1 MMKPAEC
8 EPARQVIDDIRSIS
22 TIKVNI
28 LVNEAMIIS
37 DPEDTHRTIFDPD
50 ERPVKECSSGELRIR
65 QKKTGSEEQWDTVLY
80 F

>member
-37 DPEDTHRTIFDPD
+37 DSEDTHRTIFDPD
-50 ERPVKECSSGELRIR
+50 EELLLLVRELTAGEGMFVWRAEDPAQKDR
-65 QKKTGSEEQWDTVLY
+65 Q
-80 F
+80 

>member
-37 DPEDTHRTIFDPD
+37 DLEDTHRTIFDPD
-50 ERPVKECSSGELRIR
+50 EELLLLVRELAAGEGMFVWRAEDPAKKDR
-65 QKKTGSEEQWDTVLY
+65 Q
-80 F
+80 

>member
-1 MMKPAEC
+1 MMKPADC

-37 DPEDTHRTIFDPD
+37 DSEDTHRTIFDPD
-50 ERPVKECSSGELRIR
+50 EELLLLVRELAAGEGKKDR
-65 QKKTGSEEQWDTVLY
+65 Q
-80 F
+80 

>member
-37 DPEDTHRTIFDPD
+37 DSEDTHRTIFDPD
-50 ERPVKECSSGELRIR
+50 EELLLLVRELAAVEGMFVWRAEDTEKKDR
-65 QKKTGSEEQWDTVLY
+65 Q
-80 F
+80 